1 MLTQARLAIRL
12 NRFALF
18 VVGAIVIVASLA
30 ALIVAAALR
39 AAATPEC
46 LASRWDSS
54 ATAACQ
60 AQLTNFDHIDGT
72 WGGPL
77 AGVLGGIA
85 PIGGLLV
92 GVSLVAREIEER
104 TAAIAWSLAP
114 SRTRWLVGRVAPV
127 AVILLVLFAIAAIAA
142 TDLEGAANPSVNPLL
157 SFYGESSRGLELVAL
172 GFMVFCAAVL
182 VGSILGRVLPALLV
196 AAVLGL
202 ALTVGAFVAESNWI
216 QTQAVM
222 VDARDG
228 SNADG
233 SLVLDQLLRLPS
245 GELVPT
251 WSVQWDEDANGNF
264 IGPLAGATLEN
275 KVVPGSRH
283 PFVEAVDAA
292 GITAVS
298 AVLLVLTG
306 IVVRRR
312 RPT

>member
-54 ATAACQ
+54 ATVACQ
-60 AQLTNFDHIDGT
+60 AQLTNFDQIDGT
-72 WGGPL
+72 WAGL
-77 AGVLGGIA
+77 KGVLGGIA

-142 TDLEGAANPSVNPLL
+142 TDVEGAANPSVNPLL
-157 SFYGESSRGLELVAL
+157 SFYNESSRGLELVAL

-182 VGSILGRVLPALLV
+182 VGSVMGRVLPALLV

-222 VDARDG
+222 VAANDP

>member
-54 ATAACQ
+54 ATVACQ
-60 AQLTNFDHIDGT
+60 AQLTNFDQIDGT
-72 WGGPL
+72 W
-77 AGVLGGIA
+77 GGIA

-142 TDLEGAANPSVNPLL
+142 TDVEGAANPSVNPLL
-157 SFYGESSRGLELVAL
+157 SFYNESSRGLELVAL

-182 VGSILGRVLPALLV
+182 VGSVMGRVLPALLV